1 MIDNMFGDVFLPA
14 EEWLPCQNDPL
25 SWDESEPSGDGK
37 QDRKAEPVSREGR
50 KAVEPGLKFATH
62 GGNTWWMSC
71 EL

>member
-37 QDRKAEPVSREGR
+37 QDRKAEPVSCEGR
-50 KAVEPGLKFATH
+50 EAVEPGLKFATH